1 MDPHQIT
8 KMGEG
13 GLVFL
18 ALALLALPFL
28 ILGYIIKLLTTDD

>member
-13 GLVFL
+13 GLVL
-18 ALALLALPFL
+18 LVLALLALPFIL
-28 ILGYIIKLLTTDD
+28 LGYIIKLLTTDD